1 MAVYLDTSAFVK
13 LVARERNTAALRA
26 WLGTQDDDLV
36 SSDLLRTEALR
47 AAKRHSLPA
56 VRRTRDLLSAVTL
69 IHVTTDICER
79 AAELDPAILR
89 SLDALHLATALTFG
103 DSLAGVVTYD
113 DRLASACE
121 LHGVRT
127 LAPGQRGAESV

>member
-1 MAVYLDTSAFVK
+1 MALYLDTSAFVK
-13 LVARERNTAALRA
+13 LVTRERNTAALRA
-26 WLGTQDDDLV
+26 WLESQDEDLV

-56 VRRTRDLLSAVTL
+56 VQRTRDLLSAVTL
-69 IHVTTDICER
+69 IHVTTNICER

-89 SLDALHLATALTFG
+89 SLDALHLATALTFA
-103 DSLAGVVTYD
+103 DSLVGLVTYD

-127 LAPGQRGAESV
+127 LSPGQPGARSG